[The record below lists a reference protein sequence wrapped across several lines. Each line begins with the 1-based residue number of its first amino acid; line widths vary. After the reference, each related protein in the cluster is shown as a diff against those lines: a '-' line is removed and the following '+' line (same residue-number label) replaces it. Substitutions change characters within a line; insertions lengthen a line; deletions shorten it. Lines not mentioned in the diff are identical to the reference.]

1 MENPKTASV
10 LGQILATAF
19 GAAAGDGTASMESDD
34 ATAQATMFAMPLKS
48 LASFSAMGEEQYQG
62 MVDAFRAAQK

>member
-19 GAAAGDGTASMESDD
+19 GTTAGDGTASMESDD